1 MIALYLVHGGCFAPI
16 NSLTSRPISNIYI
29 YIYFTR
35 EKKTFHFCITFSFLE
50 EKKAL
55 VRVEI
60 QISPF
65 SRWNIEGKRKRKK
78 YKITSINIPLLC
90 RGIQKHRRVHPMPS
104 RPSFGMIGT
113 RIFHTDVFN
122 INSIRQGLR
131 HRMAV
136 AFSRATLVY
145 TLAF

>member
-1 MIALYLVHGGCFAPI
+1 
-16 NSLTSRPISNIYI
+16 
-29 YIYFTR
+29 
-35 EKKTFHFCITFSFLE
+35 
-50 EKKAL
+50 
-55 VRVEI
+55 
-60 QISPF
+60 
-65 SRWNIEGKRKRKK
+65 
-78 YKITSINIPLLC
+78 
-90 RGIQKHRRVHPMPS
+90 MPS